1 VAEKAGSPSQPFS
14 FFLLFPCMKLSTT
27 HTTDPS
33 FFTILLPLA
42 DKLLPSQKRG
52 AKNLEAGPMES
63 EIPKIDESDHR
74 TFGELL
80 I

>member
-1 VAEKAGSPSQPFS
+1 
-14 FFLLFPCMKLSTT
+14 MKLSTT

-33 FFTILLPLA
+33 FFTILFPLI
-42 DKLLPSQKRG
+42 DKLLPPKRK
-52 AKNLEAGPMES
+52 AKNSENGPLEI
-63 EIPKIDESDHR
+63 EIPKIDEIDHR